1 MSLNNEVFSYELK
14 FILDE
19 LINKFK
25 ENNFIPDEI
34 GYYLASQN
42 FSISEIKKILKK
54 LFKLNVK
61 KAMNILSKSIWFS
74 NRLIEELETEE
85 ILNYF
90 KNAVNSLEKS
100 SAKISIKNKKYK
112 EFLEKDIEKN
122 LMLILGLLRKRGVDK
137 ENSMLSMY
145 NRDFQRCYE
154 IIEKLS
160 KIKLEINSFL
170 NLKNKIDNKDK
181 NIPDLLIIVAKYLT
195 GYKIDI
201 EIDISIEE
209 EKEMEEDDS

>member
-1 MSLNNEVFSYELK
+1 
-14 FILDE
+14 
-19 LINKFK
+19 
-25 ENNFIPDEI
+25 
-34 GYYLASQN
+34 
-42 FSISEIKKILKK
+42 
-54 LFKLNVK
+54 
-61 KAMNILSKSIWFS
+61 
-74 NRLIEELETEE
+74 
-85 ILNYF
+85 
-90 KNAVNSLEKS
+90 
-100 SAKISIKNKKYK
+100 
-112 EFLEKDIEKN
+112 
-122 LMLILGLLRKRGVDK
+122 
-137 ENSMLSMY
+137 MLSMY